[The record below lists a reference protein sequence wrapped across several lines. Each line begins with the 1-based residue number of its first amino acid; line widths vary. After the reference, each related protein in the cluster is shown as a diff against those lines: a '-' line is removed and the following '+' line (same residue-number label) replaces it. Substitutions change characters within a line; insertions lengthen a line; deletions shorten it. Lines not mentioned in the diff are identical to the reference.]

1 MLNGHSWEEWLRS
14 DHQIPFDPYAQK
26 LEDWDFLRE
35 KVPGLIVASA
45 GGFGLFQASGLLEG
59 YPFYYREEYGH
70 AELRVGALDSTD
82 HITSTNALYASS
94 TTLPDDSNTHFVEIF
109 PELVRR
115 LARAPFLWEFEGLE
129 WRFSD
134 ERNPTFQHMELI
146 PDSRAI
152 YYGWG
157 LTPEE
162 GYLAASEP
170 NPSLEA
176 SGYSAELQQER
187 FWLAQ
192 VSPIPVNKDNRPFP
206 EIDPVFRVNY

>member
-1 MLNGHSWEEWLRS
+1 MLDFNVWEAWLNS
-14 DHQIPFDPYAQK
+14 DHQISWDPYAQK

-35 KVPGLIVASA
+35 TVPGLIVASA
-45 GGFGLFQASGLLEG
+45 GGFGPFQASGLLEK

-70 AELRVGALDSTD
+70 ADLRVGALDSTD
-82 HITSTNALYASS
+82 HITPANALYVSS
-94 TTLPDDSNTHFVEIF
+94 TTLPDDGNTHFVEMF
-109 PELVRR
+109 PELVCK

-134 ERNPTFQHMELI
+134 ERTPNFQCMELI
-146 PDSRAI
+146 PDSHAI

-176 SGYSAELQQER
+176 SGYSAALQQEH

-192 VSPIPVNKDNRPFP
+192 VSPVPVNEDNRPFP
-206 EIDPVFRVNY
+206 EVDPVFRVND